1 MGKEFAIYNLSL
13 KLKELGFNEPCLA
26 YFDCERNFQFSPNK
40 IKFLSC
46 EISTPTLSQCFKWFR
61 EKHNLSGTPQYFT
74 GGFYCYTIN
83 DMKDTK
89 ESNKLF
95 TEFETYEEA
104 EIACLNKLIE
114 LIEPKVELTYEERI
128 KWFIQNYYESG
139 MEYELLLISMKN
151 ENLDAFKWYDEIIS
165 MPKFKNNLHN

>member
-1 MGKEFAIYNLSL
+1 MGKEFATYNLSL

-61 EKHNLSGTPQYFT
+61 DKHELYYVVEGSIKYAFQYFV
-74 GGFYCYTIN
+74 YTHEYEI
-83 DMKDTK
+83 KSE
-89 ESNKLF
+89 ESFK
-95 TEFETYEEA
+95 TYEEA

-165 MPKFKNNLHN
+165 IPKFKNNLHN